1 MVSEGSSGSNASDAK
16 RLPVGVGILL
26 VGIGVG
32 GGQPKTDSHTKA
44 RSSRLSIAAT
54 SSCC

>member
-1 MVSEGSSGSNASDAK
+1 MVSEGSGSNASDAK

-26 VGIGVG
+26 VEIGVG
-32 GGQPKTDSHTKA
+32 GGQPKADSHTKA
-44 RSSRLSIAAT
+44 RSSRLNIAAT